1 MSVEIKELQ
10 ELIERERL
18 AEERVQEAKEKAQ
31 DILKKAREKA
41 VSLVQAIESDPQWEK
56 LKQAR
61 NDELARQK
69 AEIEEEYKRK
79 TSTLEKAAQKNFER
93 AIQLVIEETLRVEL

>member
-18 AEERVQEAKEKAQ
+18 AEERVREAKEKAQ

-56 LKQAR
+56 LKQER
-61 NDELARQK
+61 NDELAREK
-69 AEIEEEYKRK
+69 AEIEEEYKGK
-79 TSTLEKAAQKNFER
+79 ISTLENAAQRNFEKAVR
-93 AIQLVIEETLRVEL
+93 LVIEETLRVEL